1 MREIV
6 ADYLFDAHKNP
17 SRFRQLAEIFDRHV
31 ANEVISPEGKLL
43 HKWNGLGW
51 QKA

>member
-1 MREIV
+1 MN
-6 ADYLFDAHKNP
+6 Y
-17 SRFRQLAEIFDRHV
+17 IFRHV
-31 ANEVISPEGKLL
+31 TNEVISPEGKLL

>member
-6 ADYLFDAHKNP
+6 ADYLFDANKNP
-17 SRFRQLAEIFDRHV
+17 SRFRQLSEIFDKHV